1 MPTATDLNHPLSGRQ
16 PAVSG
21 ILTAFFICAFLL
33 LPVAA
38 AAKTIEKS
46 ILDKIPGRSETIEGY
61 TKPDCVTDRLGQLP
75 LHAIE
80 GLWRF
85 ASEGSLMAIERR
97 QTKTAGEYSAETT
110 VYCMVIVR
118 AADMA
123 LRPGTVM
130 GYLTPTAKRGVYDA
144 RIYTSR
150 LDNGTTLHS
159 PKKFTVT
166 LTDDDSRISISD
178 YGSSLRFNWWRL
190 LPYMYRY
197 LFTRKEKSPGA
208 IQGCLRVFPAPAI
221 PAEPRYL

>member
-1 MPTATDLNHPLSGRQ
+1 MTVTYNSTSNIRPPRR
-16 PAVSG
+16 
-21 ILTAFFICAFLL
+21 LL
-33 LPVAA
+33 LTLLLSALFLCAP
-38 AAKTIEKS
+38 AAKRIEKS
-46 ILDKIPGRSETIEGY
+46 VLENVPGRSQVVSGY
-61 TKPDCVTDRLGQLP
+61 SKPDSVTDRLAQMP
-75 LHAIE
+75 LHAVE

-85 ASEGSLMAIERR
+85 ASEGSLMAIERNSDR
-97 QTKTAGEYSAETT
+97 AAGEYEAETT
-110 VYCMVIVR
+110 VYRMVIVR

-150 LDNGTTLHS
+150 LDNGTTLHA

-197 LFTRKEKSPGA
+197 LFTRQEKNPGA
-208 IQGCLRVFPAPAI
+208 IQGCLRVFPAPSI
-221 PAEPRYL
+221 PSEPRYL

>member
-1 MPTATDLNHPLSGRQ
+1 MTVTYNSTSDIRPPRR
-16 PAVSG
+16 
-21 ILTAFFICAFLL
+21 LL
-33 LPVAA
+33 LTLLLSALFLCAP
-38 AAKTIEKS
+38 AAKRIEKS
-46 ILDKIPGRSETIEGY
+46 VLENVPGRSQVVSGY
-61 TKPDCVTDRLGQLP
+61 SKPDSVADRLAQMP
-75 LHAIE
+75 LHAVE

-85 ASEGSLMAIERR
+85 ASEGSLMAIERNSDR
-97 QTKTAGEYSAETT
+97 AAGEYEAETT
-110 VYCMVIVR
+110 VYRMVIVR

-150 LDNGTTLHS
+150 LDNGTTLHA

-178 YGSSLRFNWWRL
+178 YGSSLRFNWWQL

-197 LFTRKEKSPGA
+197 LFTRQEKNPGA
-208 IQGCLRVFPAPAI
+208 IQGCLRVFPAPSI
-221 PAEPRYL
+221 PSEPRYL